1 MSRPPN
7 DPNRREKILQATLDT
22 IAEHGIHAVTHRK
35 IA

>member
-22 IAEHGIHAVTHRK
+22 
-35 IA
+35 